1 MNLYFLTLNTRTS
14 VYKFS
19 LISYDA
25 DQENLFNSQELYEFD
40 IIYQLIFIALMFD
53 SGLMLLGEIRCLS
66 LSGVNPLTPMC
77 DLDKISP

>member
-40 IIYQLIFIALMFD
+40 IIY
-53 SGLMLLGEIRCLS
+53 
-66 LSGVNPLTPMC
+66 
-77 DLDKISP
+77 